1 MKSGR
6 QMLEEKAVSLGRLTP
21 EQARIA
27 SDAYLIDHIK
37 AVQLEQYREER
48 EAAQRGKRK

>member
-6 QMLEEKAVSLGRLTP
+6 QMLEK
-21 EQARIA
+21 QARTA
-27 SDAYLIDHIK
+27 SELYLIDHIR

-48 EAAQRGKRK
+48 EAVRRGKKK